1 MTSEASPTREVLTVG
16 DARVVIERPRGT
28 EATAVQVVSGGERL
42 ICFDTADTRIQPAN
56 YDKPDGA
63 PLRVLDSE
71 AAKVDVSK
79 RSVHDMGF
87 WHRSADHSEVIICV
101 KGALRWET
109 ELGVHTLLPGQVL
122 VIPRGVAH
130 RSALCEESGEEN
142 VLIEVK
148 VKDDLTYVGP
158 EGDAKA

>member
-1 MTSEASPTREVLTVG
+1 MGNEPVPTREVITVG
-16 DARVVIERPRGT
+16 DARIELDRPGGT
-28 EATAVQVVSGGERL
+28 EANAVTVKSGGERL
-42 ICFDTADTRIQPAN
+42 VCFDTADERIRPAN

-63 PLRVLDSE
+63 PLRVLDSD
-71 AAKVDVSK
+71 AAKLDVSK

-87 WHRSADHSEVIICV
+87 WHRSADFTEVIICV

-109 ELGVHTLLPGQVL
+109 ELGVHVLRPGQVL
-122 VIPRGVAH
+122 CIPRGVAH

-148 VKDDLTYVGP
+148 VKDDMTYVGP
-158 EGDAKA
+158 GED